1 MNKAEYLQD
10 YLENIKSLLSHM
22 DTLPEILR
30 QHESKEEFIASRV
43 ATNRL
48 TERVSY
54 YSEFSHNE
62 ELDCVQ
68 YELQNKA
75 RRMFKNP
82 DIVVYLQNI
91 RFEEECLGVRF
102 YVDLESETDQEWANR
117 IKEDTEKA
125 EKEWERYNLFKNNLI
140 NEIMRHEKV
149 LATTLRNNLAR
160 Q

>member
-1 MNKAEYLQD
+1 MNQTEYLQD
-10 YLENIKSLLSHM
+10 YLATIKSLLSQM
-22 DTLPEILR
+22 DKLPEIVR
-30 QHESKEEFIASRV
+30 QPDNKEEFIASKV

-54 YSEFSHNE
+54 YSEFIHNE

-68 YELQNKA
+68 SELQNKA

-91 RFEEECLGVRF
+91 RFEEDYLGIRF
-102 YVDLESETDQEWANR
+102 YVDLECETDEEWSQR
-117 IKEDTEKA
+117 IAEDTLQA
-125 EKEWERYNLFKNNLI
+125 EKEWERENLFKNHLI
-140 NEIMRHEKV
+140 DEIMRHEKV